1 MPTLL
6 QIDSSA
12 REDGSVTRMLTR
24 EFAAVW
30 SAGVEAPRTIV
41 RDLHADPVQPIG
53 DVALHRPL
61 ALREA
66 AAVPAAQASTQARL
80 IEELDAADVI
90 VVGVPMYNYCM
101 PATLKAWLELVH
113 VPGRTAPGAT
123 STQPFRGKRAVL
135 ITARGVHHDPDEE
148 SFVLGPLRRV
158 LGVGFGMDV
167 ESVTVNRTLAHA
179 KPEIGIAEAG
189 AELARARSRVRML
202 AARECAPIP
211 SISAVP

>member
-12 REDGSVTRMLTR
+12 REAGSVTRMLTR

-30 SAGVEAPRTIV
+30 SAGAGAPRVIV

-53 DVALHRPL
+53 DTALHRPV
-61 ALREA
+61 AQRDA
-66 AAVPAAQASTQARL
+66 AAVPATQASTQERL
-80 IEELDAADVI
+80 IAELDAADAI

-113 VPGRTAPGAT
+113 VPGRTAPGAMP
-123 STQPFRGKRAVL
+123 TQPFWGKRAVL

-167 ESVTVNRTLAHA
+167 ESISVNRTLAHA
-179 KPEIGIAEAG
+179 KPELGVAEAD
-189 AELARARSRVRML
+189 AELALARERVRVL
-202 AARECAPIP
+202 A
-211 SISAVP
+211 SS